1 MTHFKLKE
9 TGMTLKTEKWVES
22 EIQLGVPFMD
32 NDLLYQFQMICCR
45 GIEIIELKPN
55 RWTDA

>member
-9 TGMTLKTEKWVES
+9 TGMTLKIEKWVES

-32 NDLLYQFQMICCR
+32 PSVSISNDLL
-45 GIEIIELKPN
+45 
-55 RWTDA
+55 